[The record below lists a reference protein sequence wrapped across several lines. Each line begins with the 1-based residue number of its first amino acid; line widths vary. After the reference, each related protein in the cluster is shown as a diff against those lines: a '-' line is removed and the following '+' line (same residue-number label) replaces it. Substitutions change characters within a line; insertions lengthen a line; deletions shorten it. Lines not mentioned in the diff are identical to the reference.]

1 MQAFPLTSCSTIRW
15 LGSGASAVGWCAGG
29 SDSGGWPAAAAA
41 AALLPPPLST
51 SISCVAVGGVG
62 LDDGARDGADRNG
75 ASELGSIS
83 VADGARD
90 GADRNGA
97 SELGSISV
105 AEDWSA
111 GQNIRRNLSLSHS
124 SIFGLYTSMDETAD
138 FVEADGPALRNCSIV
153 S

>member
-83 VADGARD
+83 VA
-90 GADRNGA
+90 
-97 SELGSISV
+97 
-105 AEDWSA
+105 EDWSA

-124 SIFGLYTSMDETAD
+124 SRFGFYTSMDETAD
-138 FVEADGPALRNCSIV
+138 FVKADGPALRNCSIV

>member
-83 VADGARD
+83 VA
-90 GADRNGA
+90 
-97 SELGSISV
+97 
-105 AEDWSA
+105 EDWSV

-138 FVEADGPALRNCSIV
+138 FVKADGPALRNCSIV